1 MLVLQVFIM
10 RNGAFEGTEMIT
22 GAQIDIGRES
32 TCGLHL
38 DDEGVSRRH
47 AQLFEHNG
55 QLGVRDLG
63 SANGTRVNGEPI
75 AGPRAIGPRDDIAIG
90 AFTLKVK
97 VMSGQA
103 RAAAPSPPIL
113 QGGDPTRV
121 HNAPSAAPSA
131 RSPQPLIIG
140 DISSANERTEIAV
153 PGSDRPASRVAG
165 IHMAAT
171 EAMDPRIGRSL
182 EGEAGTHTQPGPP
195 PVPPI
200 SDEERPTRP
209 VANPSN
215 TFNAPAPSPLPMPW
229 APAGAGA
236 TQPQAPH
243 PDVTEPN
250 AERPRGRRAPDAPA
264 APALAAQ
271 QASVA
276 ARSQPA
282 DMALDAPIP
291 DIAINSDGAE
301 IKAIHFEPQFLP
313 EDMEDDDADDPPWSL
328 VQRLVRPSQDKHK
341 SPILEIVHYR
351 GETVVDHRTLLEGDS
366 YTLGEGW
373 TRLERRE
380 RGVPKP
386 IQIVRL
392 KRGGIAEVFQREEV
406 QGKLLRGGQQVE
418 LKPGAGA
425 TPITDGEL
433 ASLKL
438 GNERVFISFAGAPQ
452 LIWTKEDAAEDRFT
466 RRINALAGG
475 SSIGLAAVFLVASWV
490 WQYRNADQE
499 IIALEDEGFAEVELK
514 EIEMEKPPEP
524 EAPPEP
530 TEAPPEPT
538 PDKPTQA
545 AKPDPT
551 QKEAP
556 QAPPKP
562 GVLDILNNIPKVNDS
577 ASSQNLTAALSNI
590 KGVRVPGAAAG
601 VKVSALIGKGPSSG
615 VQIGGAAGG
624 LSTSGIN
631 SLIRKDGQ
639 AGALGGKGDRAVA
652 GRVTTL
658 TRQTQT
664 KGQGELSKEEIM
676 KVINQHIGEIQ
687 FCYEKQLRTTP
698 GLSGRV
704 VLEWTVNPQGR
715 VTVVKVAQS
724 SLASSE
730 ATNCMISKL
739 KGWKFPQPRGG
750 AVTIVFPFVFNTV

>member
-22 GAQIDIGRES
+22 GAQIDIGREP
-32 TCGLHL
+32 TCALHL

-75 AGPRAIGPRDDIAIG
+75 SGARAIGPRDDIAIG

-103 RAAAPSPPIL
+103 RAAAPSAPII

-121 HNAPSAAPSA
+121 VQGPPAGAAA
-131 RSPQPLIIG
+131 RSPQPLVIG
-140 DISSANERTEIAV
+140 SLSDANERTEIANA
-153 PGSDRPASRVAG
+153 GDRPAARGAG

-171 EAMDPRIGRSL
+171 EAIYPSAASERDGPTTT
-182 EGEAGTHTQPGPP
+182 APGPP

-209 VANPSN
+209 VINPRGA
-215 TFNAPAPSPLPMPW
+215 FNSPAPSPLPMPW

-236 TQPQAPH
+236 TQPQGGN

-250 AERPRGRRAPDAPA
+250 AERPRARRAPEPPAP
-264 APALAAQ
+264 LAAQ
-271 QASVA
+271 PAVA
-276 ARSQPA
+276 ARAHPT
-282 DMALDAPIP
+282 DMALDAPLP
-291 DIAINSDGAE
+291 DVAINSDGAE
-301 IKAIHFEPQFLP
+301 IKAIHFEPHFLP
-313 EDMEDDDADDPPWSL
+313 EEMEDDDADDPPWSL

-341 SPILEIVHYR
+341 SPILEVIHYR
-351 GETVVDHRTLLEGDS
+351 GEAVVDHRTLLEGDT

-386 IQIVRL
+386 IPIVRL
-392 KRGGIAEVFQREEV
+392 KRGGVAEVFQREDV

-418 LKPGAGA
+418 LRPGGGA

-433 ASLKL
+433 ASLKI

-452 LIWTKEDAAEDRFT
+452 LIWTKDDAAEDRFA
-466 RRINALAGG
+466 RRLNAIAGG
-475 SSIGLAAVFLVASWV
+475 SSIGLFGVFLVASWI

-530 TEAPPEPT
+530 VETKDPQPE

-545 AKPDPT
+545 AKPDPA
-551 QKEAP
+551 QKQEAP

-730 ATNCMISKL
+730 ATNCMTGKL